1 MAKKYI
7 SKIKLP
13 NIADVYDIT
22 VPSDSE
28 LTVRSVTTK
37 NDTTT
42 TKYDVGSIN
51 NNGKILSL
59 PTMSG
64 TLLTNTSNV
73 PEAYLQWGG
82 KNFSSGYG
90 PIDAAMNPALSANRL
105 ACIDPKG
112 VTIEQSQDGG
122 ATWNAYN
129 VSDSTK
135 VGLFTTSGTVL
146 IKGNNATCNAHSQ
159 LRITIDGVDGGIY
172 TQLNKFHIY
181 ISSSYSDGIKLK
193 IESYDYNSSKNW
205 HLIQQDIR
213 LTGWPA
219 WNVVN
224 FNMPGSGAFGGTNS
238 STHQR
243 KIRFTFTHSSI
254 SSGHENSGLQVI
266 KIYGYGGAGWTTRS
280 SLGATGTPYTYD
292 YNGNTTFGSNVS
304 VTNRLVAKGVTS
316 NGETVLNGLTRVGA
330 GDDKCIF
337 LGTAGRINGPI
348 QTTTLVGVFDN
359 VSTFGSTGY
368 VTNIRSKGNPLI
380 NGKDVLSNLISYE
393 EIK

>member
-22 VPSDSE
+22 VPADSE

-37 NDTTT
+37 NSTMT

-59 PTMSG
+59 PTTSG

-82 KNFSSGYG
+82 KNLSAGYG

-105 ACIDPKG
+105 ARIDPKG

-129 VSDSTK
+129 VSDGTK
-135 VGLFTTSGTVL
+135 VGLFTTNGTVL
-146 IKGNNATCNAHSQ
+146 IKGNNATCNVNSQ

-181 ISSSYSDGIKLK
+181 ISSSYSNGIKLK
-193 IESYDYNSSKNW
+193 LESYDYNSSKSW
-205 HLIQQDIR
+205 HLIQQDIS
-213 LTGWPA
+213 LNGWPA

-238 STHQR
+238 PTHQR
-243 KIRFTFTHSSI
+243 KIRFTFTHSGI
-254 SSGHENSGLQVI
+254 SAGHENSGLQVI
-266 KIYGYGGAGWTTRS
+266 KIYGYGGVGWTTRS
-280 SLGATGTPYTYD
+280 SLGAVGTPYTYD
-292 YNGNTTFGSNVS
+292 YNGNATFENNVN
-304 VTNRLVAKGVTS
+304 VTGRLVAKGLTV
-316 NGETVLNGLTRVGA
+316 NGV
-330 GDDKCIF
+330 
-337 LGTAGRINGPI
+337 
-348 QTTTLVGVFDN
+348 
-359 VSTFGSTGY
+359 
-368 VTNIRSKGNPLI
+368 
-380 NGKDVLSNLISYE
+380 DVLSNSISYE